1 MECCLCFQLRAF
13 ALHMISPLML
23 RWWATSDLVWWWSF
37 PVISLCMYIYLAV
50 LFITIVWF
58 HFSLQ
63 VVPYHFRSRLNMS
76 TGKFLTGHCPKFLMF
91 KFYLQKEEE
100 RTYICGA
107 YWRSF
112 TMAYNIQLNDVV
124 KFSRV
129 SLDSLFDVTMLG
141 IGGCEKPLHERPG
154 IWIMLNAIFMC

>member
-1 MECCLCFQLRAF
+1 
-13 ALHMISPLML
+13 
-23 RWWATSDLVWWWSF
+23 
-37 PVISLCMYIYLAV
+37 MYIYLAI

-63 VVPYHFRSRLNMS
+63 VVPCHFRARLNMS

-91 KFYLQKEEE
+91 EFYLQKEEE

-112 TMAYNIQLNDVV
+112 TTAYNIQLNDVV

-129 SLDSLFDVTMLG
+129 SSDSLFDVTVSG
-141 IGGCEKPLHERPG
+141 IGGGEKPLHERPG
-154 IWIMLNAIFMC
+154 I